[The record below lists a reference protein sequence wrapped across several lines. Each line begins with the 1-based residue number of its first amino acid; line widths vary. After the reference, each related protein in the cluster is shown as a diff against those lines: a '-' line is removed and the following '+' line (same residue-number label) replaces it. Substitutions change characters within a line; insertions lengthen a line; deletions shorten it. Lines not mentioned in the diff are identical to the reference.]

1 VSNSPRA
8 GSPDATVRFPER
20 IAAVFDIEGTLFT
33 NPMGRG
39 FIEYAS
45 SHGRRSQALAYYAS
59 ILPIYTLSKIGLL
72 PREYINTLAIE
83 RMAGLLRGYDLRQAE
98 PFLDWVAERYI
109 LPSGRKDVLAAWNR
123 HRGLGHLML
132 IASGGLA
139 PCVERIGRRLGAE
152 GIAAT
157 EVETKNGVYT
167 GRLASPVVIGRE
179 KAARTL
185 ELILR
190 LGVRVDWGE
199 SYTYAD
205 SFHDMHLLELAGHPT
220 AVNPDPK
227 LRRAAAERGWKI
239 MD

>member
-1 VSNSPRA
+1 MSASPRPD
-8 GSPDATVRFPER
+8 SPDAAVRFPER

-33 NPMGRG
+33 HPMGRG

-45 SHGRRSQALAYYAS
+45 SHGRKPQALAYYAS
-59 ILPIYTLSKIGLL
+59 IFPIYLLSKIGLM
-72 PREYINTLAIE
+72 PREYVNTLAIE
-83 RMAGLLRGYDLRQAE
+83 RMAGLLRGYDLRRAE
-98 PFLDWVAERYI
+98 PFIDWVAEGYI
-109 LPSGRKDVLAAWNR
+109 LPSGRKDVLEAWNR
-123 HRGLGHLML
+123 HRGMGHLML

-152 GIAAT
+152 GTAAT
-157 EVETKNGVYT
+157 EMELKNGVYT
-167 GRLASPVVIGRE
+167 GRLASPVVIGKE

-190 LGVRVDWGE
+190 LGVRVDWSA

-227 LRRAAAERGWKI
+227 LRRAAADRGWRI